1 MQHCCTFVYLRTGIY
16 TAFYCATPTLLHLD
30 TWIFTLI
37 GSTLVGAVA
46 LVGGFALLIKP
57 AILQRIV
64 PLLISLSVGVL
75 LGDAFLHLLPD
86 AIDRTQ
92 NLQAVMLGT
101 LGGIFLF
108 FMLEKAIRWRH
119 SHEVYPSQEQPAI
132 RPLAR
137 MNLIGDAV
145 HNFIDGTLIAGSFMV
160 SPAVGVATTIAVI
173 IHEIPQEIGDVG
185 ALVYGG
191 LPIRRAIWYNFL
203 CALTCNLGAVA
214 TLVLGSWFEREM
226 VYLLPVAAGG
236 FIYIA
241 ACDLIPELHRQP
253 AARQN
258 LAQGVFIGMGMAA
271 MLLIVVFE

>member
-1 MQHCCTFVYLRTGIY
+1 M
-16 TAFYCATPTLLHLD
+16 HLD

-37 GSTLVGAVA
+37 GSALVGAVA
-46 LVGGFALLIKP
+46 LVGGFALLVGP
-57 AILQRIV
+57 AVLQRMV

-86 AIDRTQ
+86 AIARTQ
-92 NLQAVMLGT
+92 DLQSVMLGT

-108 FMLEKAIRWRH
+108 FMLEKVVRWHH
-119 SHEVYPSQEQPAI
+119 SHEIYPSQEQPAI

-160 SPAVGVATTIAVI
+160 SPAVGVATTVAVI

-185 ALVYGG
+185 ALIYSG

-203 CALTCNLGAVA
+203 CALTCIVGAVA
-214 TLVLGSWFEREM
+214 TLLLGSWFEREM

-253 AARQN
+253 AARHN
-258 LAQGVFIGMGMAA
+258 LAQGVFIGVGMAA

>member
-1 MQHCCTFVYLRTGIY
+1 M
-16 TAFYCATPTLLHLD
+16 D
-30 TWIFTLI
+30 TWIFTLT
-37 GSTLVGAVA
+37 SSALVGAVA
-46 LVGGFALLIKP
+46 LVGGFALWIK
-57 AILQRIV
+57 AATLQRIL

-75 LGDAFLHLLPD
+75 LGDAFLHLLPE
-86 AIDRTQ
+86 AIARTQ
-92 NLQAVMLGT
+92 NLQSVMLGT

-108 FMLEKAIRWRH
+108 FIVEQVIRWQH
-119 SHEVYPSQEQPAI
+119 GHEIYPPQETPAV
-132 RPLAR
+132 RPLGR

-160 SPAVGVATTIAVI
+160 SPAAGVATTIAVI

-185 ALVYGG
+185 TLIYSG

-203 CALTCNLGAVA
+203 CALTCLLGAVT
-214 TLVLGSWFEREM
+214 TLLLGSWFEQEM
-226 VYLLPVAAGG
+226 IYLLPIAAGG

-253 AARQN
+253 ATRRN
-258 LAQGVFIGMGMAA
+258 LAQGLFIGVGMAA